1 MKAVE
6 LLDLASLLAI
16 LMQEVGRL
24 EERPALY
31 SASDV
36 DAIRDGRTVVGSLLG
51 ELYLLFQ

>member
-16 LMQEVGRL
+16 LVQEVGRL
-24 EERPALY
+24 EGRSALH

-36 DAIRDGRTVVGSLLG
+36 DAIRDGGTIVGSLLG
-51 ELYLLFQ
+51 EL